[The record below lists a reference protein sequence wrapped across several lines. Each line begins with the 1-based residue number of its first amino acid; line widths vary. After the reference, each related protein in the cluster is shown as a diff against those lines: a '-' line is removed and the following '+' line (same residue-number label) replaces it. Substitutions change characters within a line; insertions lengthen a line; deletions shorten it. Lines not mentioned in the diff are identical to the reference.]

1 MKNSGYF
8 YAKIMLF
15 GEYGVILGSQVL
27 SIPYTHFIGEL
38 SFLDDDKYTDLDYAT
53 ESNINLGKYLEY
65 LKSDKNPNNSSKLL
79 DLAKMEADI
88 QKGIFFESSIP
99 QGYGIGSSG
108 ALVAALYQRYALN
121 PIPSHSRITSG
132 EIMQLKELFASLE
145 SYFHG
150 KSSGLDPLNS
160 YLQFPLHMIDSQ
172 SINLVGIPR
181 HKFEGPGAIFL
192 IDSGMTGKTATY
204 VESFLERCKETA
216 FNSSV
221 RSTYIPLTNLC
232 ISDLISGNMQGF
244 FANLKLLSQFQ
255 ATHFQPMIPS
265 DYRDVWDA
273 GNQSGDYHLK
283 LCGSGGGGFI
293 LGFTRDFE
301 RAAHKLKLAG
311 MDIIPVYKSDDKK

>member
-38 SFLDDDKYTDLDYAT
+38 SFLDDDKYTDLSYAA
-53 ESNINLGKYLEY
+53 ESNANLHKYLNH
-65 LKSDKNPNNSSKLL
+65 LKHNQQTANFAELL
-79 DLAKMEADI
+79 DLDRMESDI
-88 QKGIFFESSIP
+88 AKGIYFESSIP

-108 ALVAALYQRYALN
+108 ALVAALYQKYARN
-121 PIPSHSRITSG
+121 PILSHSRASTA
-132 EIMQLKELFASLE
+132 EIMQLKELFSSLE

-160 YLQFPLHMIDSQ
+160 YLQFPLHMIDQ
-172 SINLVGIPR
+172 QTINLVGIPR

-192 IDSGMTGKTATY
+192 IDTGMIGKTATY
-204 VESFLERCKETA
+204 VESFLERCKQA
-216 FNSSV
+216 DFSDAV
-221 RSTYIPLTNLC
+221 RNTYIPLTNQC
-232 ISDLISGNMQGF
+232 ISDLISGNMASF
-244 FANLKLLSQFQ
+244 FSNLKLLSMFQ
-255 ATHFQPMIPS
+255 ARQFQPMIPENFRALWDKGIETS
-265 DYRDVWDA
+265 DY
-273 GNQSGDYHLK
+273 YLK

-301 RAAHKLKLAG
+301 KAASSLKTFGL
-311 MDIIPVYKSDDKK
+311 DLIPVYKNEEKK